1 MTLKIYFSDLT
12 EDAQR
17 EVLEFYEVE
26 RPEQANLDEFPLFEL
41 EQGEED

>member
-1 MTLKIYFSDLT
+1 MTLEINFYDLT

-17 EVLEFYEVE
+17 EVLEFYEIE

-41 EQGEED
+41 EKPEED